1 MNKKVLITG
10 GAGYIGSILTPLL
23 LTRGF
28 SVTVLDNL
36 LFSQA
41 SLLDCCINPNFTF
54 IHGDISDRCI
64 MRKLLASHDVVIPLA
79 AIVGAPA
86 CSQNPALAKL
96 VNEEAPLWMLKQLSV
111 DQNVVFPTTN
121 SGYGV
126 GEAESF
132 CDESSPL
139 HPISDYAK
147 AKVKIEE
154 AYLQMGNSVSF
165 RLATVFG
172 MSPRMR
178 LDLLVNDFVYRAVKD
193 RFIVLFEEHFR
204 RNYIHIRDVAAVFS
218 FGVDNFSNM
227 KGQSFNVGLSTAN
240 LTKMQLCEKIKHH
253 VPTFEIYVS
262 AIGKDP
268 DQRNY
273 VVSNSK
279 IESLGWAPRYTL
291 DDGINELVKGYQIV
305 KPNIY
310 ANA

>member
-1 MNKKVLITG
+1 MKILITG

-23 LTRGF
+23 LDKGYR
-28 SVTVLDNL
+28 VTVLDNL
-36 LFSQA
+36 LFRQT
-41 SLLDCCINPNFTF
+41 SLLNCCINPDFAF
-54 IHGDISDRCI
+54 IYGDISDRSA
-64 MRKLLASHDVVIPLA
+64 MKSLLASHDVVIPLA

-96 VNEEAPLWMLKQLSV
+96 VNEEAPLWMLEQLSI

-126 GEAESF
+126 GESESF
-132 CDESSPL
+132 CDENSPL
-139 HPISDYAK
+139 RPISDYAK
-147 AKVKIEE
+147 AKVKVEE
-154 AYLQMGNSVSF
+154 AYLQKGNSVSF

-178 LDLLVNDFVYRAVKD
+178 MDLLVNDFVYRAVND

-204 RNYIHIRDVAAVFS
+204 RNYIHIRDVAEVFS
-218 FGVDNFSNM
+218 FGIDNINDM

-240 LTKMQLCEKIKHH
+240 LTKMQLCEKIKEH

-268 DQRNY
+268 DQRDY
-273 VVSNSK
+273 VVSNEK
-279 IESLGWAPRYTL
+279 IESLGWAPKYTL
-291 DDGINELVKGYQIV
+291 DIGIDELMKGYQIV
-305 KPNIY
+305 KANIHV
-310 ANA
+310 NA

>member
-1 MNKKVLITG
+1 VSEKVLITG
-10 GAGYIGSILTPLL
+10 GAGYIGSILTSLL
-23 LTRGF
+23 LDRGF

-36 LFSQA
+36 LFGQT

-54 IHGDISDRCI
+54 IQGDISDRGI
-64 MRKLLASHDVVIPLA
+64 MKTLLRSHDVVIPLA

-96 VNEEAPLWMLKQLSV
+96 VNEEAPLWMINQLSH
-111 DQNVVFPTTN
+111 DQTVVIPTTN

-126 GEAESF
+126 GEAGAF
-132 CDESSPL
+132 CDETSPL
-139 HPISDYAK
+139 NPISDYAK

-154 AYLQMGNSVSF
+154 AYLQMGNAVSF

-178 LDLLVNDFVYRAVKD
+178 MDLLVNDFVYRAVKD
-193 RFIVLFEEHFR
+193 RFIVLFEENFR
-204 RNYIHIRDVAAVFS
+204 RNYIHIRDVAGVFC
-218 FGVDNFSNM
+218 FGIDNFNHM

-240 LTKMQLCEKIKHH
+240 LTKMQLCEKIKSHI
-253 VPTFEIYVS
+253 PTFEIYVS
-262 AIGKDP
+262 EIGKDP
-268 DQRNY
+268 DQRDY
-273 VVSNSK
+273 VVSNQK
-279 IESLGWAPRYTL
+279 IESLGWAPSYTL
-291 DDGINELVKGYQIV
+291 DNGINELVKGYQIV

>member
-1 MNKKVLITG
+1 MNRKVLITG

-23 LTRGF
+23 LARGF

-36 LFSQA
+36 LFGQA

-126 GEAESF
+126 GGAESY
-132 CDESSPL
+132 CDENSPL

-172 MSPRMR
+172 MSP
-178 LDLLVNDFVYRAVKD
+178 
-193 RFIVLFEEHFR
+193 
-204 RNYIHIRDVAAVFS
+204 
-218 FGVDNFSNM
+218 
-227 KGQSFNVGLSTAN
+227 
-240 LTKMQLCEKIKHH
+240 
-253 VPTFEIYVS
+253 
-262 AIGKDP
+262 
-268 DQRNY
+268 
-273 VVSNSK
+273 
-279 IESLGWAPRYTL
+279 
-291 DDGINELVKGYQIV
+291 
-305 KPNIY
+305 
-310 ANA
+310 

>member
-1 MNKKVLITG
+1 MKILITG

-23 LTRGF
+23 LDKGYR
-28 SVTVLDNL
+28 VTVLDNL
-36 LFSQA
+36 LFRQT
-41 SLLDCCINPNFTF
+41 SLLNCCINPDFAF
-54 IHGDISDRCI
+54 IYGDISDRSA
-64 MRKLLASHDVVIPLA
+64 MKSLLASHDVVIPLA

-96 VNEEAPLWMLKQLSV
+96 VNEEVPLWMLEQLSI

-126 GEAESF
+126 GESESF
-132 CDESSPL
+132 CDEDSPL
-139 HPISDYAK
+139 RPISDYAK
-147 AKVKIEE
+147 AKVKVEE
-154 AYLQMGNSVSF
+154 AYLQKGNSVSF

-178 LDLLVNDFVYRAVKD
+178 MDLLVNDFVYRAVND

-204 RNYIHIRDVAAVFS
+204 RNYIHIRDVAEVFS
-218 FGVDNFSNM
+218 FGIDNINDM

-240 LTKMQLCEKIKHH
+240 LTKMQLCEKIKEH

-268 DQRNY
+268 DQRDY
-273 VVSNSK
+273 VVSNEK
-279 IESLGWAPRYTL
+279 IESLGWAPKYTL
-291 DDGINELVKGYQIV
+291 DIGIDELMKGYQIV
-305 KPNIY
+305 KANIHV
-310 ANA
+310 NA